1 MIHNENPKRC
11 YGQNKG
17 RTPYTRM
24 ATASILR
31 DALTKARI
39 YMSKKESGEAVYDD
53 KCEIGFQQSTAE
65 CSINVKSG

>member
-1 MIHNENPKRC
+1 MIHNENPERC

-39 YMSKKESGEAVYDD
+39 YMSKKESGEYV
-53 KCEIGFQQSTAE
+53 
-65 CSINVKSG
+65 V

>member
-1 MIHNENPKRC
+1 
-11 YGQNKG
+11 
-17 RTPYTRM
+17 M

-39 YMSKKESGEAVYDD
+39 YMSKESGEAVYDD